1 MHWIKNGK
9 ETAVNISTV
18 IEDNEIYIV
27 SSTVALMDDLKNYII
42 SVKASKAKFTSRSFT
57 LGPLQPLQFTASG
70 ALKDWI
76 YGSTL

>member
-9 ETAVNISTV
+9 ETDVNISTG

-42 SVKASKAKFTSRSFT
+42 SVKVS
-57 LGPLQPLQFTASG
+57 
-70 ALKDWI
+70 
-76 YGSTL
+76 